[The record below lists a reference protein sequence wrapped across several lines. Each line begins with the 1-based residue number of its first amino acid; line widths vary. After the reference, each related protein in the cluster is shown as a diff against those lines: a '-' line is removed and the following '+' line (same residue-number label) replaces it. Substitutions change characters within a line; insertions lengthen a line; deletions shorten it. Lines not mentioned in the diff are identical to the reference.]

1 MVLVAMPLGLLF
13 FGGGGALV
21 VADDYGFGDR
31 SVQAGMAAGLA
42 VNVVLGAVALTRRP
56 LTGEELNRS
65 HTAYRR
71 VTGGGAILTFTAVGI
86 VLAAILTRSAAG
98 PFVITF
104 CFALMTGA
112 SVLAG
117 VLALARRGLH
127 QRDGVT
133 RDELVVWTHVVSA
146 RRPGGPLP
154 PGSGAAGREPPG
166 SGSTSREP
174 PGAEEGR

>member
-1 MVLVAMPLGLLF
+1 MAPGRWFMVLVAMPLGLLF

-42 VNVVLGAVALTRRP
+42 VNVLLGAVALIRRP
-56 LTGEELNRS
+56 LTGEELRRS
-65 HTAYRR
+65 QAAYRR
-71 VTGGGAILTFTAVGI
+71 VTGGGAIVAFAAVGI

-112 SVLAG
+112 SLLAG
-117 VLALARRGLH
+117 VLAFTRRGLH
-127 QRDGVT
+127 QRDGAT

-146 RRPGGPLP
+146 RPPASPLP

-166 SGSTSREP
+166 IEAGQ
-174 PGAEEGR
+174 